1 MTDTTNDLTTTIDT
15 YLEAYGEPDDA
26 RRAELVAAV
35 WAEDGT
41 LVDPPLDGSGHDGIA
56 GMGAALQG
64 LYPGHTF
71 RRTSGIDAH
80 HGVARYGWEL
90 VDPNG
95 AAVLAGV
102 DVARVDGRGKLAN
115 VTGFFGD
122 LPAKDG

>member
-15 YLEAYGEPDDA
+15 HLEAYGEPNDT
-26 RRAELVAAV
+26 RRAELVATV

-41 LVDPPLDGSGHDGIA
+41 LVDPPLDGAAHEGIA

-71 RRTSGIDAH
+71 RRTSGVDAH
-80 HGVARYGWEL
+80 HGVARYAWEL
-90 VDPNG
+90 VDPAG
-95 AAVLAGV
+95 APVLAGV
-102 DVARVDGRGKLAN
+102 DVARVDDSGKLTN